1 MYGCAYDWSLHT
13 AASHDCSWVEIA
25 RFLGRVS
32 RCAYVSDRG
41 LGIGISRPGII
52 GHTTRGLFLVHCN
65 IAMAGRHATCP
76 IIPQICLTSQHFALS
91 MYPHYTSWLLISTVH
106 QLAASVRY
114 SLVVRFAAASAR
126 TRDGPTVSHQV
137 LMLSSQSQPD
147 YPRSI

>member
-25 RFLGRVS
+25 FSGPGVSLRV
-32 RCAYVSDRG
+32 RVRP
-41 LGIGISRPGII
+41 RPGDRNLPAGHNWPHYSRII
-52 GHTTRGLFLVHCN
+52 PRACN

-114 SLVVRFAAASAR
+114 SLVVQFAAASAR